1 MTLRL
6 FYGEFPF
13 WRAETCR
20 LALHLGG
27 IEFEDI
33 RMKPEDWQRMKATGE
48 LPEGGYAPFW
58 QVPVLEVDGKPI
70 AQTAGIARFCGKLA
84 GLYPRDNDF
93 LAAKVDEVLDAA
105 TAITNEIFY
114 DSRGKEGDDKL
125 RARQALTQDYLPK
138 WLGFL
143 ERLLNENAESGW
155 FVGESMSI
163 ADLAMWR
170 LLGWLTS
177 GVLDGIPK
185 TLLVGF
191 NGLQELHNR
200 VDSLPKVR
208 EWMERH
214 YGK

>member
-20 LALHLGG
+20 LTLHLGG

-143 ERLLNENAESGW
+143 ERLLNENAG
-155 FVGESMSI
+155 VGALSAS
-163 ADLAMWR
+163 LGP
-170 LLGWLTS
+170 LLILQCGGFW
-177 GVLDGIPK
+177 DG
-185 TLLVGF
+185 
-191 NGLQELHNR
+191 
-200 VDSLPKVR
+200 
-208 EWMERH
+208 
-214 YGK
+214 